1 MIEDTIKAEISYLK
15 SEVESLIGALK
26 SIASQKNRIINS
38 GDENFFAYI
47 AKHIIFFKNLYLY
60 SEKRYQYKVMI
71 SDLYFY
77 MLSLI
82 TNEVRYVY
90 VNERSIIE
98 NYTRIL
104 MNTTTK
110 ENHVTEKMFVQMK
123 EKYNISEDDY
133 SLIKCEYKT
142 SCGYFHGGNILEQ
155 NLVFV
160 FKKCLNIDKGIEK
173 RNLYYER
180 VIKVIKIYDKLLISN
195 SFNQID
201 GVFYRRKSILKYLL
215 GSKNLEYLFSKL
227 NRDT

>member
-1 MIEDTIKAEISYLK
+1 MIEDTIRAEISYLK
-15 SEVESLIGALK
+15 SEVESLVEILK
-26 SIASQKNRIINS
+26 DIANEKNRVITNI
-38 GDENFFAYI
+38 DENFFAYI

-77 MLSLI
+77 MLSLV

-104 MNTTTK
+104 MNTTTE
-110 ENHVTEKMFVQMK
+110 ENHVTEKMFIQMK
-123 EKYNISEDDY
+123 DKYNIPETDY
-133 SLIKCEYKT
+133 SLIKSEYKT
-142 SCGYFHGGNILEQ
+142 SCGYIHGGSILEQ

-160 FKKCLNIDKGIEK
+160 FKKCINIDKGIEK

-180 VIKVIKIYDKLLISN
+180 IIRVIKIYDRLLISN
-195 SFNQID
+195 IFNQID
-201 GVFYRRKSILKYLL
+201 GVFYRRKSVLKYLL
-215 GSKNLEYLFSKL
+215 GRESLEYLFSKL
-227 NRDT
+227 DRNT